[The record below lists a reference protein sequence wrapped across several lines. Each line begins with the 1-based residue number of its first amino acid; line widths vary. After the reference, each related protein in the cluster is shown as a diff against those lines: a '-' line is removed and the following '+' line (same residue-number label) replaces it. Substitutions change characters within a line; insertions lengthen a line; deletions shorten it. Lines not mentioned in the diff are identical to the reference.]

1 MKSLKMICA
10 AALILAV
17 TSMVQASLTEVTY
30 KNGPQD
36 PLWVPPWVHELG
48 NAPAFPLDE
57 QIASSDMITEYKPC
71 AQNPDDPQI
80 PNVLVKITNLTQ
92 QSWDHVWYV
101 ADPETSLT
109 NDDGLINNQ
118 LAFKIDAVGLNTPLL
133 SESMTVNGIFEAGET
148 WEFVIQDYSNGF
160 GLAASSLGTI
170 GVPSVGDLVS
180 SGSIIAIPA
189 PGAILLGSIG
199 VGLVGWLRRR
209 RTL

>member
-1 MKSLKMICA
+1 MKSLKIICA